1 MPAQS
6 KKPATTQAK
15 AKPPAKRK
23 EIAKPSTAKAG
34 AKKAAPSKAL
44 PAAPKPAAKKGLPAK
59 APVAKT
65 PAARARNAGAAAVR
79 LMQLT
84 QPGKPPE
91 AGFEAYVL
99 RAKDQGRRASLP
111 TLEGLHAL
119 SQDATLQAAALWGLM
134 PGDFSA
140 RTGLTAAELRAA
152 IDANPGFDLYYCS
165 AHPEIEAVHHNA
177 WRAPEVTHPGFV
189 ALCRALLK
197 AAGLSDKPLDAIS
210 HSCLFATGNLMV
222 ATPAVWAQY
231 LAFVDR
237 VFNEALPN
245 LDKATEAAIF
255 RETPAEGRLSVL
267 ALIVARMPGLFLML
281 KQARFK
287 AFKIPLPKQEQAL
300 NPHLRFLREIKDQS
314 LEQGSPWLATLWVNY
329 RGLYLAHVMGKA
341 WILKHL
347 KGITPGTLNTALPV
361 AQVRSPYPRTIE
373 MGGAA

>member
-1 MPAQS
+1 MPAHS
-6 KKPATTQAK
+6 KKLVTTK
-15 AKPPAKRK
+15 VKPPAKRQ
-23 EIAKPSTAKAG
+23 ENAQPSTAKGSAT
-34 AKKAAPSKAL
+34 KVAPSKTL
-44 PAAPKPAAKKGLPAK
+44 PAARKPAAKKGLPAK
-59 APVAKT
+59 PSPARTKT
-65 PAARARNAGAAAVR
+65 AGAVSVR

-84 QPGKPPE
+84 QLGKPAE
-91 AGFEAYVL
+91 AGFEAYAL
-99 RAKDQGRRASLP
+99 PAKAQGRRASLP

-152 IDANPGFDLYYCS
+152 IDANPGYDLYYCS

-189 ALCRALLK
+189 DLCRALLK

-287 AFKIPLPKQEQAL
+287 AFKIPLPKHEKTL

-341 WILKHL
+341 WILKNL

-373 MGGAA
+373 VGGAA